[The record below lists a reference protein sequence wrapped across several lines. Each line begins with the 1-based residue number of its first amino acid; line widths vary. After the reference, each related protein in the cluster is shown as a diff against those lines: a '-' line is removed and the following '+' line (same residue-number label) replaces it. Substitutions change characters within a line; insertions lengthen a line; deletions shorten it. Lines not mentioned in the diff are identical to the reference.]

1 MSRLSILVIE
11 DEPATRRMLQRLL
24 ERDGHSVVVAGNG
37 LEGIDI
43 FKNALLQQKP
53 FDLVI
58 TDYGLPQ
65 MSGGEVAKTIKALS
79 PSTPVIVISGWDSAY
94 SIDSDTYGIFDCLLN
109 KPVANQEIRTAIKRV
124 MAKSR
129 SSQQVTD

>member
-24 ERDGHSVVVAGNG
+24 ERDGHFVVTAGNG

-43 FKNALLQQKP
+43 FKSALSQQKP

-58 TDYGLPQ
+58 TDYGMPQ
-65 MSGGEVAKTIKALS
+65 MSGRDVAKNIKSLS
-79 PSTPVIVISGWDSAY
+79 PSTPVIIISGWDSTC
-94 SIDSDTYGIFDCLLN
+94 SVDTDIRAVADCLLN
-109 KPVANQEIRTAIKRV
+109 KPVTNQEIRTAIKRV
-124 MAKSR
+124 TAKHR
-129 SSQQVTD
+129 SSQTVI

>member
-24 ERDGHSVVVAGNG
+24 ERDGHFVVTAGNG

-43 FKNALLQQKP
+43 FKSALSQQKP

-58 TDYGLPQ
+58 TDYGMPQ
-65 MSGGEVAKTIKALS
+65 MSGRDVAKTIKSLS
-79 PSTPVIVISGWDSAY
+79 PSTPVIIISGWDSTY
-94 SIDSDTYGIFDCLLN
+94 SVDTDIRAVADCLLN
-109 KPVANQEIRTAIKRV
+109 KPVTNQEIRTAIKRV
-124 MAKSR
+124 TAKHR
-129 SSQQVTD
+129 SSQTVI